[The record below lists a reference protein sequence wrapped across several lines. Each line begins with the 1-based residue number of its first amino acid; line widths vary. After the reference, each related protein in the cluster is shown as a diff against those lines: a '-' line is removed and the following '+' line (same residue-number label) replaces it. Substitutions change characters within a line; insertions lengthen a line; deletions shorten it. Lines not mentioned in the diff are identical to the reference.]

1 MLAGQL
7 IFTYPIMVH
16 IVNGAIETHFFSHME
31 ESETKEKYIDLS
43 RLANTLTTTLMAV
56 LLHGVLR
63 NFLSLI
69 GAIVCAP
76 LSFIIPCAIN
86 LKLNGG

>member
-1 MLAGQL
+1 
-7 IFTYPIMVH
+7 MVH
-16 IVNGAIETHFFSHME
+16 IVNSSIETHFFGQME
-31 ESETKEKYIDLS
+31 ESETKEKYINFS
-43 RLANTLTTTLMAV
+43 RLANTLATTLLAV
-56 LLHGVLR
+56 LLHDVLR

-86 LKLNGG
+86 L